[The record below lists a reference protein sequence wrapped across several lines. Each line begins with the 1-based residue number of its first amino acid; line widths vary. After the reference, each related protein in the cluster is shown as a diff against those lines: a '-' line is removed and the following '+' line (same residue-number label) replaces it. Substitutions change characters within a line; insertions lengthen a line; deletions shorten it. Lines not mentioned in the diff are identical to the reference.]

1 MTFQSAQRVADAV
14 LWEGYVL
21 YPYRAS
27 SSKNRF
33 RWQFGVLVP
42 EAHAG
47 HGGESSTMQTECLV
61 EPAAETAIDLR
72 LRFLQVQT
80 RAIEEAMHD
89 SSFRRVERLELDDL
103 TLISWEEGIEQRL
116 DAVGIP
122 LAELLA
128 CERLFE
134 LHLAGSRE
142 ESLVHDADGRVGARA
157 VRERWPVSVVL
168 RVSAEAAGL
177 AVRLR
182 AVVENITPCP
192 AEGHAHRGLALRHSL
207 NGAHLLLAARGGR
220 FLSLLDPPEWAAAAA
235 AACANHGTWPVLV
248 GQAGEEPV
256 VLSSPIVLYDFPEI
270 APESPGDL
278 FDATEIDEIL
288 SLRIMT
294 LTEEEKREARATD
307 ERARALLDRTDS
319 LPTEVLERLH
329 GAIRHLG
336 AAASGPPEG
345 DRSRR

>member
-42 EAHAG
+42 AG
-47 HGGESSTMQTECLV
+47 YEGEPSTMQTECLV
-61 EPAAETAIDLR
+61 EAGARTAIDLR

-80 RAIEEAMHD
+80 RTVEEAMAD
-89 SSFRRVERLELDDL
+89 GSFRPAERLQLDHL
-103 TLISWEEGIEQRL
+103 TLVSWEEGVEQHL
-116 DAVGIP
+116 DAVGMA
-122 LAELLA
+122 LTELLA
-128 CERLFE
+128 SERVLE
-134 LHLAGSRE
+134 LHVVGGRE
-142 ESLVHDADGRVGARA
+142 ESLVHGADGRLGARV
-157 VRERWPVSVVL
+157 VRERWPLSVMV
-168 RVSAEAAGL
+168 RVSAEHAGR

-182 AVVENITPCP
+182 AVVENTTPCP
-192 AEGHAHRGLALRHSL
+192 PEACEQRALALRHSL
-207 NGAHLLLAARGGR
+207 NGAHTLLAAKRGR
-220 FLSLLDPPEWAAAAA
+220 FVSLLDPPAWAAAEA
-235 AACANHGTWPVLV
+235 AACANRGTWPVLV
-248 GQAGEEPV
+248 GQPGEEPV
-256 VLSSPIVLYDFPEI
+256 VLSSPIVLYDYPEI

-307 ERARALLDRTDS
+307 ERARAVVDRTET
-319 LPTEVLERLH
+319 LPTEVFERLH

-336 AAASGPPEG
+336 AAVAPPRG

>member
-42 EAHAG
+42 AG
-47 HGGESSTMQTECLV
+47 HGGESSTMQTECLI
-61 EPAAETAIDLR
+61 EPAAETTIDLR

-80 RAIEEAMHD
+80 RAIEQAMSD
-89 SSFRRVERLELDDL
+89 GSFRPVERLQLDDL
-103 TLISWEEGIEQRL
+103 TLVSWEEGVEQHV
-116 DAVGIP
+116 DACGMP

-128 CERLFE
+128 GVRLLEF
-134 LHLAGSRE
+134 HVAGSRE
-142 ESLVHDADGRVGARA
+142 ESFVHGADRRVGARV
-157 VRERWPVSVVL
+157 VRERWPISVVL
-168 RVSAEAAGL
+168 RVSAARVGR

-182 AVVENITPCP
+182 VVVENVTPCP
-192 AEGHAHRGLALRHSL
+192 PEAREHRGLALRHSL
-207 NGAHLLLAARGGR
+207 NGAHVLVAAHGGR
-220 FLSLLDPPEWAAAAA
+220 LLSLLDPPEWATAAAT
-235 AACANHGTWPVLV
+235 ACANRGTWPVLV
-248 GQAGEEPV
+248 GQPGEEPV
-256 VLSSPIVLYDFPEI
+256 VLASPIVLYDFPEI

-307 ERARALLDRTDS
+307 ERARAVVDRTDS
-319 LPTEVLERLH
+319 LPTEVFERLH

-336 AAASGPPEG
+336 AVDAGPPEG
-345 DRSRR
+345 GRSRR